1 MATGQAYDTSL
12 IGPARIT
19 RSSFA
24 GNSLLDPARSAGVS
38 GTNPRHDITHC
49 ARSGAQPCR
58 ARYADRVVDSL
69 PLFPLPSVLFPGV
82 VLPLHVFEE
91 RYRVLVQRLL
101 EMPDGR
107 PRRFGVVAIRQG
119 QLGEG
124 GSSTPEDI
132 EDPDSI
138 SRGRSERAVGALHPV
153 GCTAEL
159 RQVDNRDDGTYEIVT
174 VGVERFALHGVDAT
188 TEPYLVGEVEMLPA
202 QTESGPEVDLL
213 AQRAGALFE
222 EYVTAVAAIGGAEVA
237 AIELPD
243 EPDVLSYL
251 VASTALLTVEDK
263 QSLLEQD
270 STRDRLRAEIRLLRR
285 ETVLVR
291 ELRVVPAPLSE
302 LGSTPGRN

>member
-1 MATGQAYDTSL
+1 VA
-12 IGPARIT
+12 
-19 RSSFA
+19 
-24 GNSLLDPARSAGVS
+24 
-38 GTNPRHDITHC
+38 
-49 ARSGAQPCR
+49 
-58 ARYADRVVDSL
+58 DSL

-101 EMPDGR
+101 ETPEGL

-119 QLGEG
+119 LLSEQ
-124 GSSTPEDI
+124 GSIAPAESESESESDGDGPA
-132 EDPDSI
+132 
-138 SRGRSERAVGALHPV
+138 ERAAGALHPI

-174 VGVERFALHGVDAT
+174 VGVERFALHAVDAT

-202 QTESGPEVDLL
+202 QTDSGPEVELL

-222 EYVTAVAAIGGAEVA
+222 EYISAVASIGGAEVA
-237 AIELPD
+237 AIDLPD

-251 VASTALLTVEDK
+251 VGSTALLTLEDK

-270 STRDRLRAEIRLLRR
+270 STRDRLRAEIQLLRR

-302 LGSTPGRN
+302 FGNTPGRN